1 MKFLAAKISCVLLL
15 ICFISLFNLWA
26 SSPSIGKF
34 EGLLLSGIKLG
45 LQLNEEEALTEIK
58 RAIALDQQN
67 PLGYA
72 FLTMAHLFFYETSF
86 SEKEKREKEKT
97 LIAAIAAAQTKAE
110 ERIDHS
116 PQDAQG
122 YLALAI
128 SKMVKNRYELFQ
140 KNYFRAF
147 REARGVWSA
156 IERVRELAPQNY
168 EVYYLSGLLHYYL
181 AHLPGASRW
190 FSSLFIVEADAQ
202 KGLKELEVA
211 ATKSLFMKDLA
222 RANLISIYAQY
233 EKKPEKA
240 LPLAETLVQDYPQ
253 NYNLQFVLAN
263 IYSDLEEFKKA
274 FALAEEIDNKIN
286 AHTPPY
292 RVELRPRYHLLLGKI
307 YFDQGQ
313 FDRAR
318 IYLNLALQDQAF
330 YNARV
335 RAWALVRL
343 GMIHDAQK
351 ERELAQ
357 EFYQKALEVEG
368 AEGTAQ
374 RAAREYLSYPYSFPK
389 KK

>member
-1 MKFLAAKISCVLLL
+1 MKFWAAKISCVLLL
-15 ICFISLFNLWA
+15 ICFIFIFHLWA
-26 SSPSIGKF
+26 ISPPSGKF
-34 EGLLLSGIKLG
+34 EELLLSGIKLG
-45 LQLNEEEALTEIK
+45 LQLNEEGALTEIK

-86 SEKEKREKEKT
+86 SNKEKKEKEKT

-116 PQDAQG
+116 PQEANG
-122 YLALAI
+122 YLALVI
-128 SKMVKNRYELFQ
+128 SKMVKNRYELLQ

-156 IERVRELAPQNY
+156 IEKVRELAPENY
-168 EVYYLSGLLHYYL
+168 EVYYPSGLLHYYL
-181 AHLPGASRW
+181 TQLPGASRW
-190 FSSLFIVEADAQ
+190 LASLFIVEPDPQ
-202 KGLKELEVA
+202 KGLKELEMA

-240 LPLAETLVQDYPQ
+240 LPLGEALAQDYPQ
-253 NYNLQFVLAN
+253 NYNLQFALAN
-263 IYSDLEEFKKA
+263 IYSDLGEFKKA
-274 FALAEEIDNKIN
+274 FALAEEINNKIKT
-286 AHTPPY
+286 HTPPY
-292 RVELRPRYHLLLGKI
+292 RPELRSRYHLLLGKI

-318 IYLNLALQDQAF
+318 EYLNLTLLDQAF
-330 YNARV
+330 YNVRV

-343 GMIHDAQK
+343 GMIHDVQK

-357 EFYQKALEVEG
+357 EFYQKALQVEG
-368 AEGTAQ
+368 GEGTAQ
-374 RAAREYLSYPYSFPK
+374 QAAREYLSYPYSFPEK
-389 KK
+389 R